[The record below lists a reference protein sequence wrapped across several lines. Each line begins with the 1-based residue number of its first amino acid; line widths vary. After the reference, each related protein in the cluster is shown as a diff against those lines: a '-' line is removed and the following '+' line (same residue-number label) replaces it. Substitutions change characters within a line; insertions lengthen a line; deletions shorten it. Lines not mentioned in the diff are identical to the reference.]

1 MDSIGS
7 QTSVFVS
14 ILQIY
19 NEVIADLLSK
29 GNQPRTLKL
38 RQSRDGSFFAE
49 GLTQKQVTSTEQV
62 MK

>member
-1 MDSIGS
+1 MDSIGK

-29 GNQPRTLKL
+29 GNQPKTLKL
-38 RQSRDGSFFAE
+38 RQSQDGSFFAA
-49 GLTQKQVTSTEQV
+49 GLTQK
-62 MK
+62 

>member
-29 GNQPRTLKL
+29 GNQPKTLKL
-38 RQSRDGSFFAE
+38 RQARDGSFFAE
-49 GLTQKQVTSTEQV
+49 GLTQK
-62 MK
+62 